1 MKQEMR
7 NAIHETLEALVSQYG
22 IAELKRVIEFVDI
35 NTGRVPLPALPKH
48 QRPLLFYF
56 PGLDG
61 KPWYEASD
69 YPELEAFTSTIEA
82 SVDILREEFLAQ
94 VTTPMLLPYEEQV
107 AGRFESIRR
116 NDWGSFYFRRKGEP
130 EVEENCRRCPRTAA
144 LMRQVQDFLSPSGAF
159 IFSVIQGGTR
169 IPPHSDTTNLKLT
182 CQLPLIVPRGS
193 RLRVGDETREWPDR
207 RAIIFD
213 DTFEHESWNDSDE
226 PRVCLLVDIWHP
238 GMTRIERDAVERLD
252 AAISQHL
259 GLEFRPPWAQAAAA

>member
-7 NAIHETLEALVSQYG
+7 IAIHETLEALVSQYG
-22 IAELKRVIEFVDI
+22 TAELERVIEFVDI
-35 NTGRVPLPALPKH
+35 NTGRVPLPALPKY

-69 YPELEAFTSTIEA
+69 YPALEAFTSTLEA
-82 SVDILREEFLAQ
+82 SVDVLREEFLAQ

-169 IPPHSDTTNLKLT
+169 IPPHTDTTNLKLT

-193 RLRVGDETREWPDR
+193 RLRVGDEIREWPDG

-213 DTFEHESWNDSDE
+213 DTFEHESWNDSNE

-238 GMTRIERDAVERLD
+238 GITRIERDAVERLD

-259 GLEFRPPWAQAAAA
+259 GLDFRPPWAEAAAA

>member
-1 MKQEMR
+1 M
-7 NAIHETLEALVSQYG
+7 
-22 IAELKRVIEFVDI
+22 IEFVDI

-69 YPELEAFTSTIEA
+69 YPALEAFTSTLEA
-82 SVDILREEFLAQ
+82 SVDVLREEFLAQ

-116 NDWGSFYFRRKGEP
+116 NDWGSFYFRRKGGRGRGELPPLPAHRGADAAGAGLPQP
-130 EVEENCRRCPRTAA
+130 ERR
-144 LMRQVQDFLSPSGAF
+144 LHL
-159 IFSVIQGGTR
+159 SVIQAGRAFRRIRTR
-169 IPPHSDTTNLKLT
+169 RISLT

-193 RLRVGDETREWPDR
+193 RLRVGDEIREWPDG

-213 DTFEHESWNDSDE
+213 DTFEHESWNDSNE

-238 GMTRIERDAVERLD
+238 GITRIERDAVERLD

-259 GLEFRPPWAQAAAA
+259 GLDFRPPWAEAAAA